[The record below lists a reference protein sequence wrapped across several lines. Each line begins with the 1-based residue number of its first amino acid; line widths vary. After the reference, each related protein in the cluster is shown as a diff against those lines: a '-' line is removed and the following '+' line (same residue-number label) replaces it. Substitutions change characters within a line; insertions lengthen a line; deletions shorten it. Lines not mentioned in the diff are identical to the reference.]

1 MTVVEFYDRDSA
13 ENIAGALVCEPDR
26 IVFVGCSEKQMQK
39 SAAIYRSIT
48 WDRDLDIEFVIKK
61 TVKNN
66 LTKICDTLIEIVEE
80 YEDCIFDLGGG
91 EDLFLVAAGIVQ
103 NMYPDRVKFQSFNI
117 SSSTVTDCFSGDSYD
132 VSHMVK
138 LGVEENVC
146 LYGGKILY
154 ESDNSEG
161 SFNWEIDDKFGDDIF
176 VMWSICKEDPHQWNK
191 HTHALGIIDSLFR
204 AEGTLDITIYPEKA
218 KQLLAEHG
226 ESYVSVRDIMSELS
240 KFGLIKHLCYEKN
253 SYSFTYKNEQVRKC
267 LTKAGQILELY
278 VTMKALDLCDSDAEP
293 FFNDVMTG
301 VCLDWDGRDSEA
313 DEVNIK
319 NEIDVVLMKDMI
331 PIFISCK
338 NGTFNIDEL
347 YKLSSVANK
356 FGGRH
361 AKKVLV
367 ATDLER
373 MGEQAKYIRARAR
386 DMKIRIIENTHKLS
400 SSEFDRALKSLYAGL

>member
-13 ENIAGALVCEPDR
+13 ENITGALICEPDR

-39 SAAIYRSIT
+39 SVDIYRDIT

-103 NMYPDRVKFQSFNI
+103 NMYPDKVKFQSFNI
-117 SSSTVTDCFSGDSYD
+117 SSSAVTDCFTGETYD
-132 VSHMVK
+132 VSDMVK
-138 LGVEENVC
+138 LGVEENIR

-154 ESDNSEG
+154 EEESADGTFEWN
-161 SFNWEIDDKFGDDIF
+161 IDDDFADDIF
-176 VMWSICKEDPHQWNK
+176 IMWSICKRDPHQWNK

-204 AEGTLDITIYPEKA
+204 SEETLDITVYPEKA
-218 KQLLAEHG
+218 KQLLDEHG
-226 ESYVSVRDIMSELS
+226 EKYVSVRDIMSELS
-240 KFGLIKHLCYEKN
+240 KYGLVKHLYYEKDR
-253 SYSFTYKNEQVRKC
+253 YSFTYKNEQVRKC
-267 LTKAGQILELY
+267 LTKAGQILELF
-278 VTMKALDLCDSDAEP
+278 VTLKALDLCDKEGEP

-301 VCLDWDGRDSEA
+301 VNLDWDGRDPEA

-319 NEIDVVLMKDMI
+319 NEIDVILMKDMI

-338 NGTFNIDEL
+338 NGSFTIDEL
-347 YKLSSVANK
+347 YKLTSVANK
-356 FGGRH
+356 FGGKH
-361 AKKVLV
+361 AKKVLI
-367 ATDLER
+367 ATDLDR
-373 MGEQAKYIRARAR
+373 MGENARYIRARAH
-386 DMKIRIIENTHKLS
+386 DMKIRIIENTHKLN
-400 SSEFDRALKSLYAGL
+400 SSEFDKALKSLYTGL